1 MKQLK
6 HIWFIALKD
15 LKIFATDRAGVFFF
29 IIFPFM
35 FIILFNFL
43 MKGVGG
49 EDQRLELH
57 MVTREAAGGLSQP
70 IIGAMGTKDG
80 SRLGPGDPKI
90 VWDRGSDEAR

>member
-49 EDQRLELH
+49 EDQR
-57 MVTREAAGGLSQP
+57 RYAGQHDRS
-70 IIGAMGTKDG
+70 GAHGA
-80 SRLGPGDPKI
+80 RLQGDVQGAVAQAP
-90 VWDRGSDEAR
+90 